1 MADRTLW
8 NKIIDNALSS
18 DVLRVDR
25 ADFIKAQMSPYMPG
39 LDREA
44 AEVISP
50 RQLMDR
56 RDFDRLVKKSV
67 DYHMRLACL
76 ASAGAG
82 LGGGWFLLG
91 TIPADILQF
100 YSHAIVL
107 LQKMLYLYG
116 WPQLTGRSGCMDDES
131 RRIVTLFLGEMMG
144 AGIVSALA
152 GEVAEA
158 AVKQAAI
165 RLPQNAAVQ
174 AAVNSAME
182 YVIKTTGVKLSKDA
196 VGRGVA
202 KVVPFIGA
210 PISAAITYRT
220 FRVMA
225 SRLRKTLESEA
236 FPVVEK
242 VLALKK

>member
-1 MADRTLW
+1 MADKTIW
-8 NKIIDNALSS
+8 NKIIVTAVSS
-18 DVLRVDR
+18 DILRVDR
-25 ADFIKAQMSPYMPG
+25 ADFIREQMSHCMPG
-39 LDREA
+39 IDRDA

-50 RQLMDR
+50 RHVLDK
-56 RDFDRLVKKSV
+56 RDFDRFVRKSV

-82 LGGGWFLLG
+82 LGGGWLLLG

-116 WPQLTGRSGCMDDES
+116 WPQLTGRSGSMDDES

-152 GEVAEA
+152 GEIAEA

-174 AAVNSAME
+174 VAVDRALE

-196 VGRGVA
+196 LGRGVS

-210 PISAAITYRT
+210 PVSAAITYRT

-225 SRLRKTLESEA
+225 SRLRRALESES
-236 FPVVEK
+236 FPVVAK
-242 VLALKK
+242 ALAP